1 MYGTPLA
8 IYGTLS
14 IVDGSYYIFQEKKF
28 VLKNSI
34 IVLTG
39 DNSKPI
45 LDISAVYNS
54 INYEITIQ
62 VTGDPQTPNLI
73 FSSVPSLTREQ
84 ILSVI
89 LFDNEDAGDS
99 SSGDEMMKMMGGAM
113 AKAALSGV
121 GIKIDHLSLGTDG
134 SMEVGKKISDKVTII
149 YVNDEVS
156 SARLQYDWTKNIKAS
171 ILSDGESS
179 GADIVY
185 RREF

>member
-1 MYGTPLA
+1 
-8 IYGTLS
+8 
-14 IVDGSYYIFQEKKF
+14 
-28 VLKNSI
+28 
-34 IVLTG
+34 
-39 DNSKPI
+39 
-45 LDISAVYNS
+45 
-54 INYEITIQ
+54 
-62 VTGDPQTPNLI
+62 
-73 FSSVPSLTREQ
+73 
-84 ILSVI
+84 
-89 LFDNEDAGDS
+89 
-99 SSGDEMMKMMGGAM
+99 MMGGAM